1 MNNKMKKDT
10 LQFYKKP
17 ELKIYGTVHEMTKG
31 NPVIGSSG
39 VAECPTGTTPVPDG
53 EGGIESCI

>member
-1 MNNKMKKDT
+1 MKKDT